1 MFLIHLFELFFSDT
15 HNSIAYFSCEFFC
28 PCQEGINDEECLCNE
43 ILRITETCVLIKHS
57 LNNYFLSS
65 LVGIAETQMSF
76 GSLVIARFFFLSV
89 WFIFTSIDVTLLL
102 SIYRGKG

>member
-1 MFLIHLFELFFSDT
+1 MPISVV
-15 HNSIAYFSCEFFC
+15 NFFC

-76 GSLVIARFFFLSV
+76 SSLVIALFFPECMVYLYFHRRHT
-89 WFIFTSIDVTLLL
+89 FIKHLQ
-102 SIYRGKG
+102 R